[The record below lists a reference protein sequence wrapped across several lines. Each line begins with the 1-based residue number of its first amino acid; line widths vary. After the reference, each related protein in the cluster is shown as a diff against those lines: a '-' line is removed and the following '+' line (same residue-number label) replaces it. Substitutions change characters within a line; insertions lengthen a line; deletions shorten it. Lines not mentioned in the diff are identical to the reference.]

1 MIFNT
6 YDVRWALHN
15 TNLKVEKIHPLD
27 VITVND
33 PINKRC
39 ANIDRTSIN
48 YYVVHICDYEKIILS
63 TLKFNTLKSAVEY
76 LKDYFRSPG

>member
-15 TNLKVEKIHPLD
+15 TNLKVDKIHPLD

-39 ANIDRTSIN
+39 ANIDRTSVN
-48 YYVVHICDYEKIILS
+48 YYVVHTCDYDKIVLS
-63 TLKFNTLKSAVEY
+63 TFKFNTLKSAVEY
-76 LKDYFRSPG
+76 LKVYFKSPG